1 MYTFYLRKLK
11 SRTMNKQGINSLS
24 LKFYRESQTE
34 GDAAEGLGHLT
45 MSIVTAGQG
54 TRWNR
59 DFYEQFED

>member
-1 MYTFYLRKLK
+1 
-11 SRTMNKQGINSLS
+11 MNKQGINSLS